1 MKQSVKFSAHMFWT
15 AWVLLFALALPS
27 QAQQAFYIYRNDG
40 TIHTFF
46 TTDID
51 SMACST
57 LDVDSVVHADFVV
70 QEVYTSDSVYRIPM
84 ESIDSVAFVTPET
97 KYCLGVKVLEGELK
111 GYVVRRDSLTLLFR
125 EDTPVM
131 FLSVVGDKLVS
142 TVEDDV
148 LGGAFV
154 GRVESVVPR
163 DGGIEVVCGP
173 VDLMEVFEY
182 YYGIVRKEDDT
193 EAAVRKRGI
202 SDEFY
207 ATGMRRFS
215 PGKLSL
221 DLFNNHD
228 WNRVYKVSDNLTLVP
243 DKAQATVSVT
253 PVIDYSASLIVNKDY
268 GVNVSVTAIGNYT
281 MEELLALGGSA
292 EYDKDIKLFEKAIPI
307 PEALVDIN
315 FEFGVFNRFSGQF
328 CAEQLWTQEYRHVFH
343 WEWSSKGHGSL
354 KETNRWMPLSYTHE
368 GRTALSGS
376 LGAGAYGKVGLA
388 FIATSSLDISE
399 IGLKVE
405 GGVSCEG
412 SYVPYK
418 SDFEQARTSTDL
430 YGRIKDTELSTYW
443 FYGLR
448 AEAQLFKWS
457 VSHTVPNFNN
467 FPLNRKERMASYRAV
482 PLFAGTKL
490 KWEGNGTYS
499 ASATASGMVQGR
511 PHVGFALIHGEHA
524 EDATYIYSQSGYQ
537 GAQADL
543 SGTFLGKSRSD
554 AYTLY
559 PLVEYMGMEL
569 IAEPSAVDDCI
580 PEVETLEA
588 TSVTEKSGTL
598 RGRLS
603 GVEEISGCRC
613 GFFYSTDPVPAV
625 GGREVVATVG
635 ADGVF
640 SCPLSGLD
648 EEKTYYY
655 CAFVSVDGVYTYG
668 AVRSFTT
675 TKDEDITP
683 GQAVDLGLSVKWAAW
698 NVGASSPEEYGSY
711 FAWGETEEKNHYGWK
726 TYKYFDSIIEGGVRF
741 IYIGDC
747 ISGMQYDVAH
757 VRWGGSWRMPTVDE
771 CKDLVNDCT
780 WEWTTYKGVNGMKV
794 TGPNGNSI
802 FLPAAGYRSGTD
814 AYFQGTFG
822 EYWSGSFYGER
833 KYRSRAW
840 QLFINDGGAEWNNGG
855 VGGNSTRPIGL
866 SVRPVSD

>member
-1 MKQSVKFSAHMFWT
+1 MFWA

-46 TTDID
+46 TADID

-70 QEVYTSDSVYRIPM
+70 QEVYTPDSVYRIPM
-84 ESIDSVAFVTPET
+84 ESIDSVAFVTPDT
-97 KYCLGVKVLEGELK
+97 KYCPGVKVLEGELK
-111 GYVVRRDSLTLLFR
+111 GYVVSRDSLTLLFCA
-125 EDTPVM
+125 DTPVM
-131 FLSVVGDKLVS
+131 FLPVVGDKLVS

-182 YYGIVRKEDDT
+182 YYGIARKEDDT

-292 EYDKDIKLFEKAIPI
+292 EYDKDIKLFEKAVPI
-307 PEALVDIN
+307 PEALVDID

-328 CAEQLWTQEYRHVFH
+328 CTEQLWTQEYRHVFH
-343 WEWSSKGHGSL
+343 WEWSSKGHSSL
-354 KETNRWMPLSYTHE
+354 KETNRWLPLSHTYE

-376 LGAGAYGKVGLA
+376 LSAGAYGKVGLA

-399 IGLKVE
+399 VGLKVE

-430 YGRIKDTELSTYW
+430 YGRIKDTEFSTYW
-443 FYGLR
+443 FYGLK

-490 KWEGNGTYS
+490 KWEGNDTYS

-511 PHVGFALIHGEHA
+511 PRVGFALIHGEHE
-524 EDATYIYSQSGYQ
+524 EDATYIYSQNGYQ
-537 GAQADL
+537 GTQADL
-543 SGTFLGKSRSD
+543 SGTFPNKSRSD

-588 TSVTEKSGTL
+588 ASVTEKSGTL

-603 GVEEISGCRC
+603 GVEEISGFRC

-635 ADGVF
+635 ADGNF
-640 SCPLSGLD
+640 SYPLSGLRID
-648 EEKTYYY
+648 TTYYY

-675 TKDEDITP
+675 KDGDLTP
-683 GQAVDLGLSVKWAAW
+683 GQAVDLGLSVKWAGW
-698 NVGASSPEEYGSY
+698 NVGASSPEEHGDY
-711 FAWGETEEKNHYGWK
+711 FAWGEVSTKANYDNNNSLTYGLSEADLRVK
-726 TYKYFDSIIEGGVRF
+726 GIIDGAWNLTRA
-741 IYIGDC
+741 
-747 ISGMQYDVAH
+747 YDAASVN
-757 VRWGGSWRMPTVDE
+757 WGGSWRMPTWEEIKELVDE
-771 CKDLVNDCT
+771 CLWT
-780 WEWTTYKGVNGMKV
+780 WTTLNGVKGYKVEGL
-794 TGPNGNSI
+794 NGNSI
-802 FLPAAGYRSGTD
+802 FLPAAGRRIDSSLND
-814 AYFQGTFG
+814 A
-822 EYWSGSFYGER
+822 GSNGFYGSSTVGPSYSDHHAYEF
-833 KYRSRAW
+833 Y
-840 QLFINDGGAEWNNGG
+840 FYGGDHYWYYFGRVRYYG
-855 VGGNSTRPIGL
+855 QC
-866 SVRPVSD
+866 VRPVSD

>member
-1 MKQSVKFSAHMFWT
+1 MKQSVKFSAHMFWA

-70 QEVYTSDSVYRIPM
+70 QEVYTPDSVYRIPM
-84 ESIDSVAFVTPET
+84 ESIDSVAFVTPKT
-97 KYCLGVKVLEGELK
+97 KYCPGVKVLEGELK

-125 EDTPVM
+125 ADTPVM
-131 FLSVVGDKLVS
+131 FLPVVGDKLVS

-154 GRVESVVPR
+154 GRVESVIQR

-182 YYGIVRKEDDT
+182 YYGIARKEDDT
-193 EAAVRKRGI
+193 ETAVRKRGI

-243 DKAQATVSVT
+243 DKAQAMVSVT

-443 FYGLR
+443 FYGLK

-490 KWEGNGTYS
+490 EWEGNGTYS

-511 PHVGFALIHGEHA
+511 PRVGFALIHGEHA
-524 EDATYIYSQSGYQ
+524 EDATYIYSQNGYQ

-543 SGTFLGKSRSD
+543 SGTFPGKSRSD

-580 PEVETLEA
+580 PKVETLEA
-588 TSVTEKSGTL
+588 ASVTARSATL
-598 RGRLS
+598 RGSLS
-603 GVEEISGCRC
+603 GVEEISGYRC

-668 AVRSFTT
+668 VVRSFTT
-675 TKDEDITP
+675 KDD
-683 GQAVDLGLSVKWAAW
+683 GQAVDLGLSVKWASW
-698 NVGASSPEEYGSY
+698 NVGASSPEEYGGY
-711 FAWGETEEKNHYGWK
+711 FAWGETEGKSEYYPG
-726 TYKYFDSIIEGGVRF
+726 TYRYCVCSILGCNYT
-741 IYIGDC
+741 YIGDC
-747 ISGMQYDVAH
+747 ISGTQYDVAH
-757 VRWGGSWRMPTVDE
+757 VRWGGSWRMPTKDE
-771 CKDLVNDCT
+771 FRELVEQCS
-780 WEWTTYKGVNGMKV
+780 WEWTTYNGVNGQKV

-802 FLPAAGYRSGTD
+802 FLPAAGYHYGKYT
-814 AYFQGTFG
+814 FGQGTLG
-822 EYWSGSFYGER
+822 RYWASSLYEGNGWGDH
-833 KYRSRAW
+833 AW
-840 QLFINDGGAEWNNGG
+840 ILYFATGRTEWNEKRER
-855 VGGNSTRPIGL
+855 STYGL

>member
-1 MKQSVKFSAHMFWT
+1 MKQSVKFSAHMFWA

-46 TTDID
+46 TVDID

-70 QEVYTSDSVYRIPM
+70 QEVYTPDSVYRIPM

-97 KYCLGVKVLEGELK
+97 KYCPGVKVLEGELK
-111 GYVVRRDSLTLLFR
+111 GYVVGRDSLTLLFR
-125 EDTPVM
+125 ADTPVM
-131 FLSVVGDKLVS
+131 FLPVVGDKLVS

-154 GRVESVVPR
+154 GRVESVIQR
-163 DGGIEVVCGP
+163 DRGIEVVCGP

-182 YYGIVRKEDDT
+182 YYGIARKENGT
-193 EAAVRKRGI
+193 EASVRKRGL
-202 SDEFY
+202 SDGVY
-207 ATGMRRFS
+207 ATGMRRLS
-215 PGKLSL
+215 PGKLSF
-221 DLFNNHD
+221 DLFDNHD
-228 WNRVYKVSDNLTLVP
+228 WDRGYKVSDNLTLVP

-268 GVNVSVTAIGNYT
+268 GINVSVTAIGNYT

-292 EYDKDIKLFEKAIPI
+292 EYDKDIKLFEKAVPI
-307 PEALVDIN
+307 PEALVDID

-328 CAEQLWTQEYRHVFH
+328 CTEQLWTQEYRHVFH
-343 WEWSSKGHGSL
+343 WEWSSKGHSSL
-354 KETNRWMPLSYTHE
+354 KETNRWMPLSHTHE

-376 LGAGAYGKVGLA
+376 LSAGAYGKVGLA

-443 FYGLR
+443 FYGLK

-482 PLFAGTKL
+482 PLFSGTKL

-511 PHVGFALIHGEHA
+511 PRVGFALIHGEHA
-524 EDATYIYSQSGYQ
+524 EDATYIYSLNGYQ

-543 SGTFLGKSRSD
+543 SGTFPGKSRSD

-603 GVEEISGCRC
+603 GVEEISGYRC

-635 ADGVF
+635 VDGVF

-655 CAFVSVDGVYTYG
+655 CAFVSVDGLYTYG

-675 TKDEDITP
+675 KDGDLTP
-683 GQAVDLGLSVKWAAW
+683 GQAVDLGLSVKWAGW
-698 NVGASSPEEYGSY
+698 NVGASSPEGYGGY
-711 FAWGETEEKNHYGWK
+711 FAWGETEEKSEYGWEN
-726 TYKYFDSIIEGGVRF
+726 YKFYDSETGDFFD
-741 IYIGDC
+741 IGDC
-747 ISGMQYDVAH
+747 ISGTRYDVAH

-771 CKDLVNDCT
+771 CQELVEECS
-780 WEWTTYKGVNGMKV
+780 WQWITYNGVNGQKV

-802 FLPAAGYRSGTD
+802 FLPAVGARYGTVVRYWGAYGY
-814 AYFQGTFG
+814 YC
-822 EYWSGSFYGER
+822 SGSSYAGNG
-833 KYRSRAW
+833 SSGNAW
-840 QLFINDGGAEWNNGG
+840 GLYFGNDWVNRYYYWDRYGG
-855 VGGNSTRPIGL
+855 VP
-866 SVRPVSD
+866 VRPVSD

>member
-1 MKQSVKFSAHMFWT
+1 MKQSVKFSAHMFWA

-70 QEVYTSDSVYRIPM
+70 QEVYTPDSVYRIPM
-84 ESIDSVAFVTPET
+84 ESIDSVAFVTPDT
-97 KYCLGVKVLEGELK
+97 KYCPGVKVLEGELK
-111 GYVVRRDSLTLLFR
+111 GYVVSRDSLTLLFR
-125 EDTPVM
+125 ADTPVM
-131 FLSVVGDKLVS
+131 FLPVVGDKLVS

-182 YYGIVRKEDDT
+182 YYGIARKEDDT

-243 DKAQATVSVT
+243 DKTQATVSVT

-268 GVNVSVTAIGNYT
+268 GINVSVTAIGNYT

-307 PEALVDIN
+307 PEALVDID

-328 CAEQLWTQEYRHVFH
+328 CTEQLWTQEYRHVFH
-343 WEWSSKGHGSL
+343 WEWSSKGHSSL
-354 KETNRWMPLSYTHE
+354 KETNRWIPLSHTHE

-430 YGRIKDTELSTYW
+430 YGWIKDTELSTYW
-443 FYGLR
+443 FYGLK

-524 EDATYIYSQSGYQ
+524 EDATYIYSQNGYQ

-543 SGTFLGKSRSD
+543 SGTFPGKSRSD

-569 IAEPSAVDDCI
+569 IAEPSVVDDCI

-635 ADGVF
+635 VDGVF

-675 TKDEDITP
+675 KDGGLTP

-698 NVGASSPEEYGSY
+698 NVGASSPEEYGGY
-711 FAWGETEEKNHYGWK
+711 FAWGETEEKNGYDWD
-726 TYKYFDSIIEGGVRF
+726 TYKFVD

-747 ISGMQYDVAH
+747 ISGTQYDVAH

-771 CKDLVNDCT
+771 YRELVKECR
-780 WEWTTYKGVNGMKV
+780 WQWITYNGVNGQKV

-802 FLPAAGYRSGTD
+802 FLPTSATGSRT
-814 AYFQGTFG
+814 
-822 EYWSGSFYGER
+822 YWSGSSVAGSIDHAWVLNFDRGLAYWG
-833 KYRSRAW
+833 YRCYRYH
-840 QLFINDGGAEWNNGG
+840 
-855 VGGNSTRPIGL
+855 GL
-866 SVRPVSD
+866 AVRPVSD

>member
-1 MKQSVKFSAHMFWT
+1 MKQSAKFSARMFW
-15 AWVLLFALALPS
+15 AVWVLLFALALPS

-51 SMACST
+51 SMVCST
-57 LDVDSVVHADFVV
+57 LDVDSVAHADFVV

-84 ESIDSVAFVTPET
+84 ESIDSVAFVTPDT
-97 KYCLGVKVLEGELK
+97 KYCSGVKVLDGELK

-125 EDTPVM
+125 ADTSVM
-131 FLSVVGDKLVS
+131 FLPVVGDKLVS

-148 LGGAFV
+148 LGGSFV
-154 GRVESVVPR
+154 GQVESVIQR
-163 DGGIEVVCGP
+163 DEGIEVVCGP

-182 YYGIVRKEDDT
+182 YYGIARKENGT
-193 EAAVRKRGI
+193 EASVRKRGL
-202 SDEFY
+202 SDGFY

-268 GVNVSVTAIGNYT
+268 GINVSVTAIGNYT

-307 PEALVDIN
+307 PEALVDID

-328 CAEQLWTQEYRHVFH
+328 CTEQLWTQEYRHVFH
-343 WEWSSKGHGSL
+343 WEWSSKGHSSL
-354 KETNRWMPLSYTHE
+354 KETNRWLPLSHTHE

-376 LGAGAYGKVGLA
+376 LSAGAYGKVGLA

-443 FYGLR
+443 FYGLK

-457 VSHTVPNFNN
+457 VSHIVPNFNN
-467 FPLNRKERMASYRAV
+467 FPLDRKERMSSYRAV

-511 PHVGFALIHGEHA
+511 PDIGFALIHGEHA
-524 EDATYIYSQSGYQ
+524 EDATYIYSQNGYQ
-537 GAQADL
+537 GVQAAL
-543 SGTFLGKSRSD
+543 SGTFPGKSRSD

-588 TSVTEKSGTL
+588 ASVTAKWATL
-598 RGRLS
+598 HGLLS
-603 GVEEISGCRC
+603 GVEGLSVYRC
-613 GFFYSTDPVPAV
+613 GFFYSTDPVPTV
-625 GGREVVATVG
+625 GGREVEATVVG
-635 ADGVF
+635 DDGSF
-640 SCPLSGLD
+640 SYALSGLK
-648 EEKTYYY
+648 EGTTYYY

-668 AVRSFTT
+668 AVHSFTT
-675 TKDEDITP
+675 KDGGLPP

-698 NVGASSPEEYGSY
+698 NVGASSPEEYGGY
-711 FAWGETEEKNHYGWK
+711 FAWGETEEKSEYYRNN
-726 TYKYFDSIIEGGVRF
+726 YKFYDSETGYYL
-741 IYIGDC
+741 YIGSC
-747 ISGMQYDVAH
+747 ISGTQYDVAH

-771 CKDLVNDCT
+771 CKELVDECRWN
-780 WEWTTYKGVNGMKV
+780 WATYNGVKGQKV

-802 FLPAAGYRSGTD
+802 FLPLAGYYDGTG
-814 AYFQGTFG
+814 AYNQGVG
-822 EYWSGSFYGER
+822 YHYWSGGLYEGSSYDAWYLTCQVYTTGFGYGHG
-833 KYRSRAW
+833 YR
-840 QLFINDGGAEWNNGG
+840 DYG
-855 VGGNSTRPIGL
+855 VPI
-866 SVRPVSD
+866 RPVSD